1 MKKSVLQLVCTV
13 YFFLVP
19 FGGARSDF
27 GARSLVSVLRFLFWR
42 SVSFSWLVV
51 VSSSCFS
58 FFFVRSRAPACC
70 RSAQPSSSCS
80 RFGHPLM
87 RQGAWSSLCLGS
99 LNPATAKISFCH
111 EKSSL
116 SLLSAGRLLG
126 FGIPLPFCIFGMTF
140 DLVRLQLVCPTRR
153 SSWRGFR
160 ASRIGSGRQSQFQP
174 VLCSFPLSAG
184 PPWCLACEP

>member
-1 MKKSVLQLVCTV
+1 MEKSVLQLVCTV
-13 YFFLVP
+13 YFFLVT

-51 VSSSCFS
+51 VSSGCFS

-70 RSAQPSSSCS
+70 RSAQPGSSCS

-99 LNPATAKISFCH
+99 LNPATAKILFCH

-140 DLVRLQLVCPTRR
+140 DLGAC
-153 SSWRGFR
+153 SWFVPRAGLR

-174 VLCSFPLSAG
+174 ILCSFPMSAG